1 MVSLLFTIGGTV
13 VNALAFSGTNFL
25 FNRFMDHGEK
35 ERKKHDLELE
45 MPQRARGEWN
55 KARMKRLDFINK
67 SLREKNEARV
77 YINNIDRAMLEYY
90 RVFTKQIKPLPPE
103 PQLSDFY
110 HPSKSQ
116 KNGELLFVA
125 VGRSI
130 GTYAIH
136 KYLK

>member
-1 MVSLLFTIGGTV
+1 MVSLLFTIGSTV

-25 FNRFMDHGEK
+25 FSRFMDHGEK

-77 YINNIDRAMLEYY
+77 YINNIDRAMLEYPSPNY
-90 RVFTKQIKPLPPE
+90 QIFITHQNLKKMVN
-103 PQLSDFY
+103 Y
-110 HPSKSQ
+110 C
-116 KNGELLFVA
+116 LLQWAEVLEHMPYTNT
-125 VGRSI
+125 SN
-130 GTYAIH
+130 
-136 KYLK
+136 K